1 MNLSSSWYKKAAPIF
16 TAKKSKSILHDFFIY
31 GKEGLTINPYI
42 GCHHRCGYC
51 YATYEWSSE
60 FYDRI
65 HAKIN
70 ATDLLSQQIQSY
82 KGNIIHPVMIASAT
96 DAYQP
101 AELKYSLT
109 RKCVEVLQ
117 EFEIPYYIFTKSS
130 LIERDLELHTRYSHN
145 CFVVWSITTNN
156 ENIKRIVEPGTP
168 PSKSVYKVIEKFC
181 KSGIKCVVNIDPI
194 LPLITDSKEDIT
206 NIIDTANDIGVKY
219 VSGAILRL
227 RYDIWE
233 RMKYILHIL
242 NIDNS
247 INFYEKIFKFK
258 DPINFKKNLNAERE
272 YTESIMMFLE
282 NELEKR
288 NIKFGY
294 PKLNIKKL
302 TPSSAY
308 SLKNKKNIVSLM
320 DFME

>member
-16 TAKKSKSILHDFFIY
+16 TAKKSKSILHDFFVY
-31 GKEGLTINPYI
+31 GKEGLTINPYN

-60 FYDRI
+60 FYDHI
-65 HAKIN
+65 YAKIN
-70 ATDLLSQQIQSY
+70 ATDLLSQQIQSC

-194 LPLITDSKEDIT
+194 LPLITDSKEDIA
-206 NIIDTANDIGVKY
+206 NIIDSANDIGVKY

-272 YTESIMMFLE
+272 YTESIIMFLE

>member
-16 TAKKSKSILHDFFIY
+16 TAKKSKSILHDFFVY
-31 GKEGLTINPYI
+31 GKEGLTINPYN

-60 FYDRI
+60 FYDHI
-65 HAKIN
+65 YAKIN

-156 ENIKRIVEPGTP
+156 EKIKRIVEPGTP
-168 PSKSVYKVIEKFC
+168 PSKSVFKVIEKFC

-194 LPLITDSKEDIT
+194 LPLITDSNEDIA
-206 NIIDTANDIGVKY
+206 NIIDSANDIGVKY

-242 NIDNS
+242 KIDNS

-320 DFME
+320 DFMK

>member
-16 TAKKSKSILHDFFIY
+16 TAKKSKSILHDFFVY
-31 GKEGLTINPYI
+31 GKEGLTINPYN

-60 FYDRI
+60 FYDHI
-65 HAKIN
+65 YAKIN
-70 ATDLLSQQIQSY
+70 ATDLLSQQIQSC

-194 LPLITDSKEDIT
+194 LPLMTDSKEDIT
-206 NIIDTANDIGVKY
+206 NIIDSANDIGVKY

>member
-16 TAKKSKSILHDFFIY
+16 TAKKSKSILHDFFVY
-31 GKEGLTINPYI
+31 GKEGLTINPYN

-65 HAKIN
+65 YAKIN

-194 LPLITDSKEDIT
+194 LPLITDSKEDIA

-258 DPINFKKNLNAERE
+258 DPINFKKNVNAERE

-308 SLKNKKNIVSLM
+308 SLKNKKNILSLM

>member
-16 TAKKSKSILHDFFIY
+16 TAKKSKSILHDFFVY
-31 GKEGLTINPYI
+31 GKEGLTINPYN

-60 FYDRI
+60 FYDHI
-65 HAKIN
+65 YAKIN
-70 ATDLLSQQIQSY
+70 ATDLLSKQIQSY

-194 LPLITDSKEDIT
+194 LPLITDSKEDIA
-206 NIIDTANDIGVKY
+206 NIIDSANDIGVKY
-219 VSGAILRL
+219 VSSAILRL

-272 YTESIMMFLE
+272 YTESIMMFLV

>member
-1 MNLSSSWYKKAAPIF
+1 MNLSQWYKNSAPIF
-16 TAKKSKSILHDFFIY
+16 TSKESKSILHDFFVY
-31 GKEGLTINPYI
+31 GKEGLTINPYN
-42 GCHHRCGYC
+42 GCQHRCGYC
-51 YATYEWSSE
+51 YATYEWSPE
-60 FYDRI
+60 FYDHI
-65 HAKIN
+65 YAKIN
-70 ATDLLSQQIQSY
+70 ATDLLCKQIKAW
-82 KGNIIHPVMIASAT
+82 KGNIINPVMIASAT

-117 EFEIPYYIFTKSS
+117 EFEIPYYVFTKSS
-130 LIERDLELHTRYSHN
+130 LIERDLELHSRYSHN

-168 PSKSVYKVIEKFC
+168 PSQSVFKVIEKFC

-194 LPLITDSKEDIT
+194 LPLITDSNEDIV
-206 NIIDTANDIGVKY
+206 NIIDSANDSGVKY

-233 RMKYILHIL
+233 RMKYILQIL

-247 INFYEKIFKFK
+247 LKFYEKIFKFK
-258 DPINFKKNLNAERE
+258 DPINLKKNLNAERE
-272 YTESIMMFLE
+272 YSESIMMFLE
-282 NELEKR
+282 EEVEKR
-288 NIKFGY
+288 NMKFGY

-302 TPSSAY
+302 TPPSSTY
-308 SLKNKKNIVSLM
+308 SLKNKKNIVSLV
-320 DFME
+320 DFMK

>member
-1 MNLSSSWYKKAAPIF
+1 MNLSSWYKKSAPIF
-16 TAKKSKSILHDFFIY
+16 TAKESKSILHEFFVY
-31 GKEGLTINPYI
+31 GKEGLTINPYN

-65 HAKIN
+65 YAKIN

-130 LIERDLELHTRYSHN
+130 LIERDLELHHRYSHN

-194 LPLITDSKEDIT
+194 LPLITDSKEDIA

-302 TPSSAY
+302 TPPSSKY

>member
-1 MNLSSSWYKKAAPIF
+1 MNLSSSWYKKAAPVF
-16 TAKKSKSILHDFFIY
+16 TAKKSKSILHDFFVY
-31 GKEGLTINPYI
+31 GKEGLTINPYN

-60 FYDRI
+60 FYDHI
-65 HAKIN
+65 YAKIN
-70 ATDLLSQQIQSY
+70 ATDLLSQQIQSC

-194 LPLITDSKEDIT
+194 LPLITDSKEDIA
-206 NIIDTANDIGVKY
+206 NIIDSANDIGVKY

-272 YTESIMMFLE
+272 YTESIMMFLV

>member
-16 TAKKSKSILHDFFIY
+16 TAKKSKSILHDFFVY
-31 GKEGLTINPYI
+31 GKEGLTINPYN

-65 HAKIN
+65 YAKIN

-194 LPLITDSKEDIT
+194 LPLITDSKEDIV

>member
-16 TAKKSKSILHDFFIY
+16 TAKKSKSILHDFFVY
-31 GKEGLTINPYI
+31 GKEGLTINPYT

-65 HAKIN
+65 YAKIN

-194 LPLITDSKEDIT
+194 LPLITDSKEDIA

>member
-16 TAKKSKSILHDFFIY
+16 TAKKSKSILHDFFVY
-31 GKEGLTINPYI
+31 GKEGLTINPYN

-60 FYDRI
+60 FYDHI
-65 HAKIN
+65 YAKIN
-70 ATDLLSQQIQSY
+70 ATDLLSQQIQSR

-194 LPLITDSKEDIT
+194 LPLITDSKEDIA
-206 NIIDTANDIGVKY
+206 NIIDSANDIGVKY

>member
-16 TAKKSKSILHDFFIY
+16 TAKKSKSILHDFFVY
-31 GKEGLTINPYI
+31 GKEGLTINPYN

-60 FYDRI
+60 FYDHI
-65 HAKIN
+65 YAKIN
-70 ATDLLSQQIQSY
+70 ATDLLSQQIQSC

-194 LPLITDSKEDIT
+194 LPLITDSKEDIA
-206 NIIDTANDIGVKY
+206 NIIDSANDIGVKY

>member
-1 MNLSSSWYKKAAPIF
+1 MNLSSSWYKKAAPTF
-16 TAKKSKSILHDFFIY
+16 TAKKSKSILHDFFVY
-31 GKEGLTINPYI
+31 GKEGLTINPYN

-51 YATYEWSSE
+51 YATYEWSNE
-60 FYDRI
+60 FYDHI
-65 HAKIN
+65 YAKIN

-82 KGNIIHPVMIASAT
+82 KGNIIYPVMIASAT

-130 LIERDLELHTRYSHN
+130 LIERDLELHTRYSNN

-206 NIIDTANDIGVKY
+206 NIIDSANDIGVKY

-242 NIDNS
+242 NIENS
-247 INFYEKIFKFK
+247 INFYENIFKFR

>member
-16 TAKKSKSILHDFFIY
+16 TAKKSKSILHDFFVY
-31 GKEGLTINPYI
+31 GKEGLTINPYN

-60 FYDRI
+60 FYDHI
-65 HAKIN
+65 YAKIN

-194 LPLITDSKEDIT
+194 LPLITDSKEDIA

-233 RMKYILHIL
+233 RMKYILHIF

-320 DFME
+320 DFMG

>member
-16 TAKKSKSILHDFFIY
+16 TAKKSKSILHDFFVY
-31 GKEGLTINPYI
+31 GKEGLTINPYN

-65 HAKIN
+65 YAKIN

-194 LPLITDSKEDIT
+194 LPLITDSKEDIA
-206 NIIDTANDIGVKY
+206 NIIDSANDIGVKY

-272 YTESIMMFLE
+272 YTESIMMFLV

>member
-16 TAKKSKSILHDFFIY
+16 TAKKSKSILHDFFVY
-31 GKEGLTINPYI
+31 GKEGLTINPYN

-60 FYDRI
+60 FYDHI
-65 HAKIN
+65 YAKIN
-70 ATDLLSQQIQSY
+70 ATDLLSQQIQSC

-194 LPLITDSKEDIT
+194 LPLITDSKEDIA
-206 NIIDTANDIGVKY
+206 NIIDSANDIGVKY

-258 DPINFKKNLNAERE
+258 DPINFKKNINAERE

>member
-16 TAKKSKSILHDFFIY
+16 TAKKSKSILHDFFVY
-31 GKEGLTINPYI
+31 GKEGLTINPYN

-60 FYDRI
+60 FYDHI
-65 HAKIN
+65 YAKIN
-70 ATDLLSQQIQSY
+70 ATDLLSQQIQSC

-194 LPLITDSKEDIT
+194 LPLITDSKEDIA
-206 NIIDTANDIGVKY
+206 NIIDSANDIGVKY

-288 NIKFGY
+288 NIKLGY

>member
-16 TAKKSKSILHDFFIY
+16 TAKKSKSILHDFFVY
-31 GKEGLTINPYI
+31 GKEGLTINPYN

-60 FYDRI
+60 FYDHI
-65 HAKIN
+65 YAKIN
-70 ATDLLSQQIQSY
+70 ATDLLSQQIQSC

-194 LPLITDSKEDIT
+194 LPLITDSKEDIA
-206 NIIDTANDIGVKY
+206 NIIDSANDIGVKY

-272 YTESIMMFLE
+272 YTESIMMFLV
-282 NELEKR
+282 NELEIR

>member
-1 MNLSSSWYKKAAPIF
+1 MNLSSWYKKAAPIF
-16 TAKKSKSILHDFFIY
+16 TAKKSKSILHDFFVY
-31 GKEGLTINPYI
+31 GKEGLTINPYN

-51 YATYEWSSE
+51 YATYEWSNE
-60 FYDRI
+60 FYDHI
-65 HAKIN
+65 YAKIN

-194 LPLITDSKEDIT
+194 LPLMTDSKEDIT
-206 NIIDTANDIGVKY
+206 NIIDSANDIGVKY

-242 NIDNS
+242 NIENS
-247 INFYEKIFKFK
+247 INFYENIFKFR

>member
-16 TAKKSKSILHDFFIY
+16 TAKKSKSILHDFFVY
-31 GKEGLTINPYI
+31 GKEGLTINPYN

-60 FYDRI
+60 FYDHI
-65 HAKIN
+65 YAKIN
-70 ATDLLSQQIQSY
+70 ATDLLSQQIQSC

-194 LPLITDSKEDIT
+194 LPLITDSNEGIA
-206 NIIDTANDIGVKY
+206 NIIDSANDIGVKY

-233 RMKYILHIL
+233 RMKYILHKL

>member
-16 TAKKSKSILHDFFIY
+16 TAKKSKSILHDFFVY
-31 GKEGLTINPYI
+31 GKEGLTINPYN

-65 HAKIN
+65 YAKIN

-194 LPLITDSKEDIT
+194 LPLITDSKEDIA
-206 NIIDTANDIGVKY
+206 NIIDSANDIGVKY

-282 NELEKR
+282 NELDKR

>member
-16 TAKKSKSILHDFFIY
+16 TAKKSKSILHDFFVY
-31 GKEGLTINPYI
+31 GKEGLTINPYN

-60 FYDRI
+60 FYDHI
-65 HAKIN
+65 YAKIN
-70 ATDLLSQQIQSY
+70 ATDLLSQQIQSC

-194 LPLITDSKEDIT
+194 LPLITDSKEGIA
-206 NIIDTANDIGVKY
+206 NIIDSANDIGVKY

-242 NIDNS
+242 NIDKS
-247 INFYEKIFKFK
+247 INFYEKIFKLK
-258 DPINFKKNLNAERE
+258 YNINFKKNINYKRE

>member
-16 TAKKSKSILHDFFIY
+16 TAKKSKSILHDFFVY
-31 GKEGLTINPYI
+31 GKEGLTINPYT

-60 FYDRI
+60 FYDHI
-65 HAKIN
+65 YAKIN
-70 ATDLLSQQIQSY
+70 ATDLLSQQIQSR

-194 LPLITDSKEDIT
+194 LPLITDSKEDIE
-206 NIIDTANDIGVKY
+206 NIIDSANDIGVKY